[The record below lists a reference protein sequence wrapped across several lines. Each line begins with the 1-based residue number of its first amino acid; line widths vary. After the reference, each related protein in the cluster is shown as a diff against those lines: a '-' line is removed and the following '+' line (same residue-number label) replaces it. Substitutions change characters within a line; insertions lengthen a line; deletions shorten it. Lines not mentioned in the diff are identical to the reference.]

1 MSFKKTGKTE
11 TLGVTEPKIK
21 EKKEASPEV
30 KQESQAQSDKK
41 AQK

>member
-11 TLGVTEPKIK
+11 TLGVNDPKDK
-21 EKKEASPEV
+21 EKKASPEV